1 MSELQKGAQDR
12 VQRCAQNQ
20 DKPVTESPLQRAK
33 VDMVIAL
40 ERGIAQELERNLDQ
54 FGEAI
59 DRVQQGTRQR
69 LAKLDATRELWN
81 DRVGKIIDTQRESM
95 QKARDTLASEWRT
108 HKPRSTVQEMV
119 DRTTRDAPLTEQ
131 ILRSSELHEGHQSG
145 TKDVRVKAELASKI
159 AQAAV
164 RDMASSDDRMDVVLM
179 ELEGVKADRE
189 RMLTGGE
196 ESVDSL
202 RMIEAKKGILE
213 AEALALANRRA
224 RMYGRLTDALRE
236 ESSFSSVEGG
246 DEGVGQGS
254 RTSNSEMRA
263 QLLKK
268 AHRYEAQLRSN
279 QTVEWR
285 LRDVLDSELSDAKA
299 DVLSMSADY
308 LAKIR
313 DQAGR
318 SLEEKIDR
326 LHQSFVGPMKSLE
339 RDASFMEKQGD
350 EDVHGWERVLGGEQ
364 AIVRQHIFAKLRDA
378 HPTNM

>member
-1 MSELQKGAQDR
+1 
-12 VQRCAQNQ
+12 
-20 DKPVTESPLQRAK
+20 
-33 VDMVIAL
+33 
-40 ERGIAQELERNLDQ
+40 
-54 FGEAI
+54 
-59 DRVQQGTRQR
+59 
-69 LAKLDATRELWN
+69 
-81 DRVGKIIDTQRESM
+81 
-95 QKARDTLASEWRT
+95 
-108 HKPRSTVQEMV
+108 
-119 DRTTRDAPLTEQ
+119 
-131 ILRSSELHEGHQSG
+131 
-145 TKDVRVKAELASKI
+145 
-159 AQAAV
+159 
-164 RDMASSDDRMDVVLM
+164 
-179 ELEGVKADRE
+179 
-189 RMLTGGE
+189 
-196 ESVDSL
+196 
-202 RMIEAKKGILE
+202 
-213 AEALALANRRA
+213 
-224 RMYGRLTDALRE
+224 
-236 ESSFSSVEGG
+236 
-246 DEGVGQGS
+246 
-254 RTSNSEMRA
+254 MRA

-339 RDASFMEKQGD
+339 RDAGFMEKRGD